1 MTKIK
6 MFKFYMLTTCVSYTF
21 VILLQTLLFYL
32 NHESMTNDLI
42 VMIFIICIIVNL
54 LINVTHYLELHEWLT
69 NLLSVVEIILV
80 VCASNYLCGYT
91 NSFIQLDNFIGVL
104 VMSIIV
110 YFSVKGIVFI
120 KNNEDAKKINE
131 CLKRNRRCN

>member
-42 VMIFIICIIVNL
+42 IMIFIICIIVNL
-54 LINVTHYLELHEWLT
+54 LINITHYLEL
-69 NLLSVVEIILV
+69 S
-80 VCASNYLCGYT
+80 
-91 NSFIQLDNFIGVL
+91 
-104 VMSIIV
+104 
-110 YFSVKGIVFI
+110 
-120 KNNEDAKKINE
+120 
-131 CLKRNRRCN
+131 

>member
-42 VMIFIICIIVNL
+42 IMIFIICIIVNL
-54 LINVTHYLELHEWLT
+54 LINITHYLELSEWLT
-69 NLLSVVEIILV
+69 NILSVTEIALV
-80 VCASNYLCGYT
+80 VCTFNYLYGYT
-91 NSFIQLDNFIGVL
+91 NSFIQFENFIGVL
-104 VMSIIV
+104 TMSIIV
-110 YFSVKGIVFI
+110 YFIVRTIVFM
-120 KNNEDAKKINE
+120 KNSEDAKKINE
-131 CLKRNRRCN
+131 RLKRNRGCN